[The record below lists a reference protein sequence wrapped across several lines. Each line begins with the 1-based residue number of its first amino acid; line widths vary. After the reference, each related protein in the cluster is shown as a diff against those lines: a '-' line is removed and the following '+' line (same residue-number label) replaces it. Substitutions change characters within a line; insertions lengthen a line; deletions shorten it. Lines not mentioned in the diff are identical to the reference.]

1 MLTIKIIEPRA
12 SGPKAL
18 LNVYLVFKK
27 KFTKSKKILKWVS
40 IRKIS
45 TRIKY
50 MYIICYIQK
59 IYNTED

>member
-27 KFTKSKKILKWVS
+27 NLQSLKKYWSELALEK
-40 IRKIS
+40 
-45 TRIKY
+45 
-50 MYIICYIQK
+50 
-59 IYNTED
+59 